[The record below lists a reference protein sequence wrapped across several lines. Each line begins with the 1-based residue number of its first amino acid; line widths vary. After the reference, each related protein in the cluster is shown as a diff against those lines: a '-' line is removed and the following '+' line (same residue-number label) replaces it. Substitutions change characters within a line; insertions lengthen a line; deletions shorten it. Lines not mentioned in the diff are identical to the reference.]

1 MIKNKTL
8 YIKII
13 FKIKNIKN
21 IKNRLKT
28 FQFSDRLLFYKIS
41 YNTFQKLFFKIVT
54 KHALSY
60 FDEIH

>member
-21 IKNRLKT
+21 RLKT
-28 FQFSDRLLFYKIS
+28 FQFSNRLLFYKIS
-41 YNTFQKLFFKIVT
+41 YNTFQKLFFKTIFEN
-54 KHALSY
+54 SY
-60 FDEIH
+60 ETCPKLL